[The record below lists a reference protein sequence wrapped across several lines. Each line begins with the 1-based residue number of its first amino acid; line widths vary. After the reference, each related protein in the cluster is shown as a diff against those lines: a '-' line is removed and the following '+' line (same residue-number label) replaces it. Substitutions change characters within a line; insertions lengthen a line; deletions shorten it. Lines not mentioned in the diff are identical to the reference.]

1 MNRRSLSCDAELDC
15 AVMHRPALQT
25 HLANLH
31 LTMTGQGW
39 TDFGHGWLLRF
50 WQSIQANHAETLV
63 NDPFWQDDGGRRY
76 TPNHVE
82 ITWDGLIP
90 EYEFEP
96 SSIGPVSWKGIPDIE
111 TNVCARP
118 AHQFGGTSRRGDVP
132 HRTLP

>member
-1 MNRRSLSCDAELDC
+1 
-15 AVMHRPALQT
+15 MHRPALQT

-111 TNVCARP
+111 TNVCAGQP
-118 AHQFGGTSRRGDVP
+118 TSLAGRLDEVTYLIERCHEKDTWP
-132 HRTLP
+132 WRKPNTST